1 MYKNGLKQ
9 YCLVALFIAMGSLA
23 MMHSAP
29 VLAQSSKCTVPS
41 LYFPITPSGL
51 TASTSELRKSL
62 AAFERYQERIDAY
75 NHCLVKQNKKRKY
88 EDYKKRSAA
97 IINQEIRLYNL
108 RNGQA
113 CKITFDSKTG
123 SLISNNKKFSDR
135 LIKALWELEY
145 PARIQENQTLNLGLR
160 NIGIDITK
168 SGRTACNNRYIYLRK
183 SAQFYSLSK
192 QCPLA
197 IQYASAAK
205 KILNASKSDPALKK
219 ESEQLDKVINNI
231 QICLKKEEE
240 QRTKSITKNQ
250 TPESKKLVTSA
261 SSEPMVEVSSAAR
274 ELQKINTKNEALTT
288 TNQELTGQLSN
299 LQSKLKSTKQELVN
313 SQQNEQKLKT
323 TIEGLQTRTDNYI
336 KDLSSA
342 DELVIQLQRELRES
356 SQNLAD
362 LTAQVDNLEQQLLR
376 SELDFKNTQI
386 ELQETQQTLEA
397 TQKDLRWARGQPTI
411 SPYWALLLIPFLVI
425 GLILFKKQ
433 KEEELEAA
441 NRPEDFSDV
450 SLATEMAELW
460 KQKNY
465 NKALKSS
472 LRKAKLLNNPDAR
485 TYHFIRGYLKHLI
498 NHDKEVIVDF
508 ETLMKYALIELL
520 GNKVAVDLNQFRMKS
535 DSETT
540 EYFVKGLHVAKEK
553 IE

>member
-1 MYKNGLKQ
+1 
-9 YCLVALFIAMGSLA
+9 MGSLT

-29 VLAQSSKCTVPS
+29 VLAQSLKCTVPS
-41 LYFPITPSGL
+41 LFFPITPSGL

-62 AAFERYQERIDAY
+62 ADYERYQERIDAY
-75 NHCLVKQNKKRKY
+75 NDCLVKQNKKRKY

-97 IINQEIRLYNL
+97 TINQEIRLYNL
-108 RNGQA
+108 RNAQA

-197 IQYASAAK
+197 NQYVSAAK
-205 KILNASKSDPALKK
+205 KILSASKSDPALKK

-231 QICLKKEEE
+231 HICLNKEAE
-240 QRTKSITKNQ
+240 QRTKSIYKNLAANQ

-274 ELQKINTKNEALTT
+274 ELQRINTKNEALTT

-323 TIEGLQTRTDNYI
+323 TIEGLQRWADNYI
-336 KDLSSA
+336 KDLSNA

-376 SELDFKNTQI
+376 SELDFKNTQT

-498 NHDKEVIVDF
+498 DHDKEVIVDF

>member
-376 SELDFKNTQI
+376 SELDFKNTQT